1 MSWIWQRGGTPEE
14 LMARHGLRPLT
25 WRDRLF
31 WERLGGMLCTAALW
45 IALVLWLLS
54 GLYDVGPVTVLV
66 VTWIGLW
73 VGAITVMDE
82 SFERDLR
89 RWPRRTDT
97 D

>member
-1 MSWIWQRGGTPEE
+1 MSWIWQRGGTPDEF
-14 LMARHGLRPLT
+14 MGRHGLRPLT

-31 WERLGGMLCTAALW
+31 WERCLHAAGAAALW
-45 IALVLWLLS
+45 IAIVLWLLS
-54 GLYDVGPVTVLV
+54 RLYDVGPLTVLV

-73 VGAITVMDE
+73 VGAIGAHE
-82 SFERDLR
+82 ERFRGDLR

>member
-1 MSWIWQRGGTPEE
+1 MSWLWQRGGTPEE
-14 LMARHGLRPLT
+14 IEARYGLRPLT

-31 WERLGGMLCTAALW
+31 WERLAGILCTGALW
-45 IALVLWLLS
+45 TALVLWLLS

-73 VGAITVMDE
+73 VGALAVADE

-89 RWPRRTDT
+89 RWPRRRPD
-97 D
+97 

>member
-14 LMARHGLRPLT
+14 LEARYGLRPLT
-25 WRDRLF
+25 WGDRLF
-31 WERLGGMLCTAALW
+31 WERLGGILCTGALW
-45 IALVLWLLS
+45 IALVLWWLS
-54 GLYDVGPVTVLV
+54 GLYEIGPVTVAV

-73 VGAITVMDE
+73 GAAFAVIDE

-89 RWPRRTDT
+89 CWPRRTGT